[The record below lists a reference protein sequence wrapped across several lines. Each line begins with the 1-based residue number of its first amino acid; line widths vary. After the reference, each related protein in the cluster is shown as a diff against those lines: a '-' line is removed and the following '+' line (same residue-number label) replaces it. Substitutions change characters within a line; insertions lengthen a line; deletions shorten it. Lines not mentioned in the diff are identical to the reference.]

1 MEKYR
6 DNTVIVIDTGNYK
19 SSYSEAVPF
28 KARVVDLYDHEVLV
42 KSLTTN
48 KEYELYHDQVLELLD
63 IKEIKVMLDLKKYG
77 DWLSPPKN

>member
-1 MEKYR
+1 MEKCKGS
-6 DNTVIVIDTGNYK
+6 TVIVIDTGNYK

-42 KSLTTN
+42 ESLDTN

-63 IKEIKVMLDLKKYG
+63 IEEIKVMLNLKNYG
-77 DWLSPPKN
+77 NWEH